1 MLSAMFDHCLYF
13 NTTALARRLEREW
26 TEAFAMFELSP
37 PQAFMLRVILAKPG
51 LLQRELADELS
62 IARPTATRA
71 LDFLQTKGLIE
82 RRGRDGDGREVC
94 IQPTKDAIAIHAALN
109 KASGTV
115 TSKIKSL
122 LGEAEFG
129 ETVSKIRGVRSA
141 LE

>member
-1 MLSAMFDHCLYF
+1 MFDHCLYF

-115 TSKIKSL
+115 TSRLKSL
-122 LGEAEFG
+122 LGDAEFG

>member
-1 MLSAMFDHCLYF
+1 MFDHCLYF

-26 TEAFAMFELSP
+26 SEAFAMFELSP

-94 IQPTKDAIAIHAALN
+94 IQPTKDAIAIQSALN
-109 KASGTV
+109 RASGTV
-115 TSKIKSL
+115 TSKLKSL
-122 LGEAEFG
+122 LGDAEFG

>member
-1 MLSAMFDHCLYF
+1 MMFDHCLYF

-26 TEAFAMFELSP
+26 TEAFSMFGLSP
-37 PQAFMLRVILAKPG
+37 PQAFMLRVILSKPG

-94 IQPTKDAIAIHAALN
+94 IQPTKNAVAIHAALN

-115 TSKIKSL
+115 TSKLKRL
-122 LGEAEFG
+122 LGEDEFG
-129 ETVSKIRGVRSA
+129 ETVSKIRSVRSG

>member
-1 MLSAMFDHCLYF
+1 MFDHCLYF

-26 TEAFAMFELSP
+26 TEAFGAFGLSP
-37 PQAFMLRVILAKPG
+37 PQAFMLRVVLDKPG

-82 RRGRDGDGREVC
+82 RRGRDGDGRE
-94 IQPTKDAIAIHAALN
+94 IGIHPTKDAIAIHAALN
-109 KASGTV
+109 EASGAV
-115 TSKIKSL
+115 TSRLKKM
-122 LGEAEFG
+122 LGSAEFG
-129 ETVSKIRGVRSA
+129 VTVAKIRGVRSA

>member
-26 TEAFAMFELSP
+26 TEAFAVFELSP

-51 LLQRELADELS
+51 LLQRELADVLS

-94 IQPTKDAIAIHAALN
+94 IQPTKDAIAIQSALN
-109 KASGTV
+109 RASGTV
-115 TSKIKSL
+115 TSKLKSL
-122 LGEAEFG
+122 LGDVEFG

>member
-1 MLSAMFDHCLYF
+1 MFDHCLYF

-26 TEAFAMFELSP
+26 TEAFAIFELSP

-71 LDFLQTKGLIE
+71 LDFLQTKGLVE

-94 IQPTKDAIAIHAALN
+94 IQPTKDAVAIHAALN
-109 KASGTV
+109 EASGAV
-115 TSKIKSL
+115 TSKLKKL
-122 LGEAEFG
+122 LGVAEFG

>member
-1 MLSAMFDHCLYF
+1 MFDHCLYF

-26 TEAFAMFELSP
+26 TEAFAVFELSP
-37 PQAFMLRVILAKPG
+37 PQAFMLRVILA
-51 LLQRELADELS
+51 DVLS

-94 IQPTKDAIAIHAALN
+94 IQPTKDAIAIQSALN
-109 KASGTV
+109 RASGTV
-115 TSKIKSL
+115 TSKLKSL
-122 LGEAEFG
+122 LGDVEFG

>member
-1 MLSAMFDHCLYF
+1 MFDHCLYF
-13 NTTALARRLEREW
+13 NTAALARRLEREW
-26 TEAFAMFELSP
+26 TEAFSMFGLSP

-94 IQPTKDAIAIHAALN
+94 IQPTKNAIAIHAALN

-115 TSKIKSL
+115 TSKLKRL

-129 ETVSKIRGVRSA
+129 ETVSKIRSVRSG